1 MNVLSIE
8 WPRNESSDWI
18 SNLPVALSISDFVDP
33 YIEENYLEYLM
44 GDVEE
49 VVCSDVGIVDHVLE
63 SLRTVP

>member
-18 SNLPVALSISDFVDP
+18 SNLPVALRISDFVDP

-49 VVCSDVGIVDHVLE
+49 VVWSDIGIVDHVLE